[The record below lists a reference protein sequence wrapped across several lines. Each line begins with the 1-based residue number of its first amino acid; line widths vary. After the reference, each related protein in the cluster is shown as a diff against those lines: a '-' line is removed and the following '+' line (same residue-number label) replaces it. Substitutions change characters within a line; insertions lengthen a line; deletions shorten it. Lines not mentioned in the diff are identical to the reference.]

1 MNCWLFFI
9 VCDPWTGARVF
20 FLSFL
25 DDGNEMLAHVIRH
38 AALMLNV
45 YADDARWLRIFLDM
59 TQPSGCEPHG
69 YEGNSSQKVQ
79 FLTVSIVCNY
89 VVQLNRWCA
98 LDQDDLAQA

>member
-1 MNCWLFFI
+1 
-9 VCDPWTGARVF
+9 
-20 FLSFL
+20 
-25 DDGNEMLAHVIRH
+25 MLAHVIRVTH
-38 AALMLNV
+38 FFTAHMLNV
-45 YADDARWLRIFLDM
+45 YADDARCLRIFWDM

-89 VVQLNRWCA
+89 VVQLNRCA

>member
-1 MNCWLFFI
+1 M
-9 VCDPWTGARVF
+9 T
-20 FLSFL
+20 

-45 YADDARWLRIFLDM
+45 YADDARCLRIFWDM